1 MIIPMKNNHKNK
13 PFSYK
18 YEKGF
23 LFVYF
28 QKPHFNNLEVN
39 MKEEK
44 FLLSYIKGVV
54 SSFTISIIL
63 FYILGII
70 LTSSKITEKIITPAI
85 LIITGLSI
93 LIATSVVMI
102 KNNEKGLLKGGLIGL
117 SYFSILY
124 IVSSISMQNFEINV
138 YSMIML
144 VITFICGSIGGIVGI
159 NIKSYKK

>member
-1 MIIPMKNNHKNK
+1 
-13 PFSYK
+13 
-18 YEKGF
+18 
-23 LFVYF
+23 
-28 QKPHFNNLEVN
+28 

-144 VITFICGSIGGIVGI
+144 VITFICGSIGGSVGI

>member
-1 MIIPMKNNHKNK
+1 
-13 PFSYK
+13 
-18 YEKGF
+18 
-23 LFVYF
+23 
-28 QKPHFNNLEVN
+28 

-124 IVSSISMQNFEINV
+124 IVSSISMQNF
-138 YSMIML
+138 
-144 VITFICGSIGGIVGI
+144 
-159 NIKSYKK
+159 

>member
-1 MIIPMKNNHKNK
+1 MIV
-13 PFSYK
+13 
-18 YEKGF
+18 KGH
-23 LFVYF
+23 
-28 QKPHFNNLEVN
+28 HFPNVTLV
-39 MKEEK
+39 
-44 FLLSYIKGVV
+44 GV
-54 SSFTISIIL
+54 IAADGALNIGDYRGGIL
-63 FYILGII
+63 ASLYGD
-70 LTSSKITEKIITPAI
+70 
-85 LIITGLSI
+85 LIYDN
-93 LIATSVVMI
+93 

>member
-1 MIIPMKNNHKNK
+1 
-13 PFSYK
+13 
-18 YEKGF
+18 
-23 LFVYF
+23 
-28 QKPHFNNLEVN
+28 

-54 SSFTISIIL
+54 SSFIISIIL

-70 LTSSKITEKIITPAI
+70 LTSSKIPEKIITPAI

-124 IVSSISMQNFEINV
+124 IISSISMQNFEINV

>member
-1 MIIPMKNNHKNK
+1 
-13 PFSYK
+13 
-18 YEKGF
+18 
-23 LFVYF
+23 
-28 QKPHFNNLEVN
+28 

-70 LTSSKITEKIITPAI
+70 LTSINITEKIITPAI

>member
-1 MIIPMKNNHKNK
+1 
-13 PFSYK
+13 
-18 YEKGF
+18 
-23 LFVYF
+23 
-28 QKPHFNNLEVN
+28 

-54 SSFTISIIL
+54 SSFIISIIL

>member
-1 MIIPMKNNHKNK
+1 
-13 PFSYK
+13 
-18 YEKGF
+18 
-23 LFVYF
+23 
-28 QKPHFNNLEVN
+28 

-70 LTSSKITEKIITPAI
+70 LTSSKIPEKIITPAI

-124 IVSSISMQNFEINV
+124 IISSISMQNFEINV

>member
-1 MIIPMKNNHKNK
+1 
-13 PFSYK
+13 
-18 YEKGF
+18 
-23 LFVYF
+23 
-28 QKPHFNNLEVN
+28 

-54 SSFTISIIL
+54 SSFIISIIL

-70 LTSSKITEKIITPAI
+70 LTSSNIPEKIITPAI

-93 LIATSVVMI
+93 LISTSIVMI
-102 KNNEKGLLKGGLIGL
+102 KSNEKGLLKGGLIGL

-124 IVSSISMQNFEINV
+124 ILSSISMQNFDINV

-144 VITFICGSIGGIVGI
+144 VITFVCGSIGGIVGI

>member
-1 MIIPMKNNHKNK
+1 
-13 PFSYK
+13 
-18 YEKGF
+18 
-23 LFVYF
+23 
-28 QKPHFNNLEVN
+28 

-124 IVSSISMQNFEINV
+124 IISSISMQNFEINI

>member
-1 MIIPMKNNHKNK
+1 
-13 PFSYK
+13 
-18 YEKGF
+18 
-23 LFVYF
+23 
-28 QKPHFNNLEVN
+28 

-102 KNNEKGLLKGGLIGL
+102 KNNEKGCLIGL

>member
-1 MIIPMKNNHKNK
+1 
-13 PFSYK
+13 
-18 YEKGF
+18 
-23 LFVYF
+23 
-28 QKPHFNNLEVN
+28 

-159 NIKSYKK
+159 NIKSYRK

>member
-1 MIIPMKNNHKNK
+1 
-13 PFSYK
+13 
-18 YEKGF
+18 
-23 LFVYF
+23 
-28 QKPHFNNLEVN
+28 

-70 LTSSKITEKIITPAI
+70 LTSSKIPEKIITPAI

-144 VITFICGSIGGIVGI
+144 LITFICGSIGGIVGI

>member
-1 MIIPMKNNHKNK
+1 
-13 PFSYK
+13 
-18 YEKGF
+18 
-23 LFVYF
+23 
-28 QKPHFNNLEVN
+28 

-54 SSFTISIIL
+54 SSFIISIIL

-70 LTSSKITEKIITPAI
+70 LTSSKIPEKIITPAI

-124 IVSSISMQNFEINV
+124 IISSISMQNFEINV

-144 VITFICGSIGGIVGI
+144 LITFICGSIGGIVGI

>member
-1 MIIPMKNNHKNK
+1 
-13 PFSYK
+13 
-18 YEKGF
+18 
-23 LFVYF
+23 
-28 QKPHFNNLEVN
+28 